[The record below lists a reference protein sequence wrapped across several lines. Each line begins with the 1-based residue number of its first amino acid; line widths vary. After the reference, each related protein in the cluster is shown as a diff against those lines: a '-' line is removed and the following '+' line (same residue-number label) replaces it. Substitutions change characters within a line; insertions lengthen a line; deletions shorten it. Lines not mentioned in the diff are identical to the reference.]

1 MDPKLLDQR
10 KEALQCNEAL
20 SSHLFDICHF
30 LKLHPDLFFVRAT
43 FFLDDLNKCEKV
55 KFLTTDQK
63 FAKLYLFNFDDN
75 GRYFTQA
82 IQETS
87 FEKPSYFIWPEGNDC
102 PLIQMHRQQC
112 SILKGM
118 SIYKREGQKVN
129 VWGFHCKIL
138 HGIPS
143 VVSENTIS
151 PFLNFISLFEKQMER
166 NNILND
172 VPLVNYS
179 SPFDMSYKKPYFQT
193 NSPEKF
199 TFWTQNQEI
208 TFSKRELE
216 CLSLIAQGKPMK
228 LVAYELGIG
237 QRTVETHVNNMLRK
251 IDASSKSVLI
261 ELFWRNKNIISSF

>member
-20 SSHLFDICHF
+20 SSHLFDLCHF
-30 LKLHPDLFFVRAT
+30 LELHPDLFFMRGT
-43 FFLDDLNKCEKV
+43 FFLNNLQECEKA
-55 KFLTTDQK
+55 KFISTDQK
-63 FAKLYLFNFDDN
+63 CASLYMLNFDDN
-75 GRYFTQA
+75 GQCFNEA
-82 IQETS
+82 IRETS
-87 FEKPSYFIWPEGNDC
+87 FGNTSYLVWSAENNC
-102 PLIQMHRQQC
+102 PIIQMSRQQC

-129 VWGFHCKIL
+129 VWAFHCKIL

-166 NNILND
+166 NNVLND

-179 SPFDMSYKKPYFQT
+179 SPFDMSYKKPYFQAK
-193 NSPEKF
+193 SPEKF
-199 TFWTQNQEI
+199 TFWRQNQEI

-251 IDASSKSVLI
+251 IDASS
-261 ELFWRNKNIISSF
+261 